1 VIEAAGGVLWR
12 PGTSGNDVEIALVH
26 RPKYDDWSVPKGKLG
41 PGELVLAAALREVE
55 EETGMRGLPG
65 PALGSIGY
73 LKDREPKRVR
83 YWSMRLSDGQFAPTD
98 EVDRLMW
105 LPPREALAHLHP
117 DRDGPVVRRFAE
129 QPHDTRPVL
138 LVRHGSAGDQETW
151 QGEDHDRPLD
161 EQGRR
166 QAEAL
171 VPLLAAYDVDLAHS
185 ADVSRCLET
194 IGPYTSQRRI
204 PVTSEP
210 LLSET
215 GVRGNADA
223 ALERLLTIAGQHRP
237 VVVCTQRPVLDALL
251 EPLLRAL
258 GERRPPSRSVRK
270 GGFLAAHLCLG
281 ASRDQLVSVDEFE
294 PPA

>member
-41 PGELVLAAALREVE
+41 PGEHVLAAALREVE
-55 EETGMRGLPG
+55 EETGMRGVPG
-65 PALGSIGY
+65 PALPSTSY

-83 YWSMRLSDGQFAPTD
+83 YWPMRFRDGQFAPND

-129 QPHDTRPVL
+129 QPRDTRPVL
-138 LVRHGSAGDQETW
+138 LVRHGTAGDQETW

-171 VPLLAAYDVDLAHS
+171 VPLLAAYAVDLAHS

-194 IGPYTSQRRI
+194 VGPYTSQRRI

-215 GVRGNADA
+215 GVRGNAEA
-223 ALERLLTIAGQHRP
+223 ALERLLTIAAQHQP

-270 GGFLAAHLCLG
+270 GGFLVAHLSRG
-281 ASRDQLVSVDEFE
+281 ASHDQLVSVEEFE